1 MEYTDPSTANP
12 GLVVIVVDMSG
23 SMAGSGVINDI
34 QNSIPE
40 LQKLG
45 KKKRRM
51 IKFHC
56 VSFGVSVHE
65 TSSWLEDARGSFL
78 SQDIDK
84 RTNLKLACSRVRE
97 IYDEHVKNCSAENP
111 LTNILFFTDGN
122 HSPTLDV
129 DQLPGII
136 AGVRP
141 NKWNEKNANQWLGL
155 ENHKNVLIGVIDYD
169 SVAPMESLPEPTIYH
184 PKRSLRFTDA
194 SVLEESLVMQAYE
207 REEEEEIPLQD
218 SLKGIFG
225 PAENLIGKQFI
236 IGADLI
242 KKHPKITTAFI
253 KLGTFSMRS
262 GKGDS
267 GTRPKGSPPPEWT
280 EFL

>member
-1 MEYTDPSTANP
+1 M
-12 GLVVIVVDMSG
+12 
-23 SMAGSGVINDI
+23 
-34 QNSIPE
+34 
-40 LQKLG
+40 
-45 KKKRRM
+45 
-51 IKFHC
+51 
-56 VSFGVSVHE
+56 
-65 TSSWLEDARGSFL
+65 RGSFL

-129 DQLPGII
+129 DQCPII
-136 AGVRP
+136 SGVRP
-141 NKWNEKNANQWLGL
+141 NKWNEKNTNQWLGL
-155 ENHKNVLIGVIDYD
+155 ENHKNVLNGVIDYD

-207 REEEEEIPLQD
+207 REEEEEIPFQD

-253 KLGTFSMRS
+253 KLGTFGMRS